1 MDRRKVLLAVAA
13 VIAALGTL
21 LVFLYV
27 HGADTRADERYAA
40 VTVLRATKQIDPG
53 ETVAAAQAAGKISS
67 GPISQQDVLA
77 GALTTLDSVADKVA
91 TTTILPGEQLVAGK
105 FGAVGSATTGLTIP
119 KGRIAV
125 SVTLA
130 SAANAGG
137 GFVSPGDRVTVFLS
151 VASGGGGKGAGVT
164 RMLLPSVQ
172 VIGVGTTTVTSAAKT
187 AADATQAAEPAAQ
200 TTMTLALTQ
209 EEAERV
215 LFAAQNGDLAFGL
228 LNNDS
233 QVSASS
239 GVSMAN
245 LFR

>member
-27 HGADTRADERYAA
+27 RGADNRADARYAA

-53 ETVAAAQAAGKISS
+53 ETVAAAQAAGKITS
-67 GPISQQDVLA
+67 GSISQQDVLA
-77 GALTTLDSVADKVA
+77 GALTSLDSVTDKVA

-105 FGAVGSATTGLTIP
+105 FGTSGAATTGLTIP
-119 KGRIAV
+119 KGRLAV
-125 SVTLA
+125 SVNLTDPA
-130 SAANAGG
+130 RVA
-137 GFVSPGDRVTVFLS
+137 GFVNPGDKVTIFM
-151 VASGGGGKGAGVT
+151 SGNATKGPFT

-172 VIGVGTTTVTSAAKT
+172 VIGVGTTTVVSTTKT
-187 AADATQAAEPAAQ
+187 ATDGAQ
-200 TTMTLALTQ
+200 TTDQLPKTLLTLALTQ
-209 EEAERV
+209 DEAERV

-239 GVSMAN
+239 GVSMTN

>member
-105 FGAVGSATTGLTIP
+105 FGASGSATTGLTIP
-119 KGRIAV
+119 KGRLAV
-125 SVTLA
+125 SVNLTDPA
-130 SAANAGG
+130 RVA
-137 GFVSPGDRVTVFLS
+137 GFVNPGDKVTVFM
-151 VASGGGGKGAGVT
+151 SGNATKGPFT

-172 VIGVGTTTVTSAAKT
+172 VIGVGTTTSISTTKT
-187 AADATQAAEPAAQ
+187 AADGAQ
-200 TTMTLALTQ
+200 TTDELPKTLITLALTQ
-209 EEAERV
+209 DEAEKV
-215 LFAAQNGDLAFGL
+215 LFAAQNGDISVGL

-233 QVSASS
+233 QVSASG